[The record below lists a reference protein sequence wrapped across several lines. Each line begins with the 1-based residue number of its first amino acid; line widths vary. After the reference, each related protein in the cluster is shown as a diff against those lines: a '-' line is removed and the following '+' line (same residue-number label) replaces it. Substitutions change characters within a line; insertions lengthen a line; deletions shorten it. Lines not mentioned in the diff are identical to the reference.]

1 MAVVSNQANSKLKLV
16 SSAGLDVNNK
26 EVIKN
31 KTIANIK
38 PAITNENL
46 YTIGTSLASL
56 QSYSLK
62 KVVRYEEYELM
73 NEI

>member
-1 MAVVSNQANSKLKLV
+1 MAVVSNQAFSKLKLV
-16 SSAGLDVNNK
+16 SSGLDLDNK
-26 EVIKN
+26 EVTKN

-38 PAITNENL
+38 PEITNESL
-46 YTIGTSLASL
+46 YTIGTSLAAL
-56 QSYSLK
+56 QSYSLR